1 MDLPPIILASTSP
14 RRRQLLTE
22 HGLRF
27 SVLDPGIDD
36 GKLYTPSNLQPA
48 HWASSLAYLKA
59 TAAVR
64 VARAQ
69 QLSIAPGTLVLG
81 ADTVV
86 VKHNRMVSKPVDA
99 ADADSMI
106 RSLRSGSHRVFTGVA
121 LVCPA
126 SGRRHL
132 FADYATVT
140 VGDVPDDTLAAYI
153 ASSQWSGKAGGYNL
167 FERIAAGWPITWQ
180 GDATTIVGLPITAL
194 LTALHRFSVA
204 SPTSA
209 ITQ

>member
-1 MDLPPIILASTSP
+1 MASTSP

-22 HGLRF
+22 HGFRF

-36 GKLYTPSNLQPA
+36 GKLDTPSHLEPK
-48 HWASSLAYLKA
+48 HWATALAYLKA

-64 VARAQ
+64 FARAQ
-69 QLSIAPGTLVLG
+69 QLSMAPGTIVLG

-86 VKHNRMVSKPVDA
+86 VKHDRMVSKPVDA

-106 RSLRSGSHRVFTGVA
+106 RMLRGGSHRVFTGVA
-121 LVCPA
+121 IVCPA

-132 FADYATVT
+132 FADFATVT

-153 ASSQWSGKAGGYNL
+153 ASNQWSGKAGGYNL

-194 LTALHRFSVA
+194 IAALRRFSAAAPA
-204 SPTSA
+204 S
-209 ITQ
+209 IIN